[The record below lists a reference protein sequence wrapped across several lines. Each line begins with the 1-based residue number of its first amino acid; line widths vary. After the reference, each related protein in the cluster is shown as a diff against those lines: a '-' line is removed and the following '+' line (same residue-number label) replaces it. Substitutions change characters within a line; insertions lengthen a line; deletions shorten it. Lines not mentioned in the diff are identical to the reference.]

1 MERNVRGTLAVMA
14 LRGAI
19 EDYHEHLTDELGGE
33 SQHQLETLQRGR
45 NLYFGERPLCTVLRP
60 RFLTA
65 AQYRFLQER
74 CALLL
79 GAFHTAHQAAL
90 SDRKFRRQF
99 RLMDWEEELVD
110 ADPLR
115 ENPSPLSRLDAFFD
129 TDGERLHF
137 TEYNAE
143 TPAGPAYNDALAELF
158 LALPVMRPFLERYEL
173 RALAVRPLTLHALM
187 RTFVKWR
194 GRSERPRIAIVDW
207 WREVPTY
214 AEFQLF
220 ERYFKDNGFECV
232 IADPR
237 EMEYR
242 DGRLMAGDFHVT
254 LIYKRVLISELI
266 ERCGVNHA
274 IVRAIRDGA
283 VCMADSFACKIL
295 HKKASLAV
303 LSDERNAKL
312 FDAKERKTIAAHIPW
327 TRVVEERK
335 TKLDK
340 KGIDLVPHIAANREQ
355 FVLKP
360 NDEYGGK
367 GIVLGWEVD
376 DQQWARAIQDAL
388 ASPTI
393 VQRRITLPSEA
404 YPSMVNGK
412 VVIADRMLDTAPYAF
427 DGSVVDGVLTRLST
441 AMLLN
446 VSAGGG
452 STVPTF
458 VVEPR

>member
-1 MERNVRGTLAVMA
+1 MS
-14 LRGAI
+14 LRRAI
-19 EDYHEHLTDELGGE
+19 DDYHENLTDELGAE
-33 SQHQLETLQRGR
+33 SQAQLEMLQRSR

-74 CALLL
+74 CVLLL
-79 GAFHTAHQAAL
+79 GAFATAHRAAL
-90 SDRKFRRQF
+90 ENPKFRRQF
-99 RLMDWEEELVD
+99 RLLAWEEELID

-129 TDGERLHF
+129 TDGEALHF

-173 RALAVRPLTLHALM
+173 RALAVRPMTLHALM

-237 EMEYR
+237 EIEYR
-242 DGRLMAGDFHVT
+242 DGRLMAGDFHIT

-266 ERCGVNHA
+266 ERCGMSHA
-274 IVRAIRDGA
+274 IVRAVRDRA
-283 VCMADSFACKIL
+283 VCMADSFGCKIL

-303 LSDERNAKL
+303 LSDERNAEL

-335 TKLDK
+335 TKLEK
-340 KGIDLVPHIAANREQ
+340 VTIDLVPYISANRDQ

-376 DQQWARAIQDAL
+376 EQQWQRAIRDAL
-388 ASPTI
+388 SAPTI
-393 VQRRITLPSEA
+393 VQKRITLPSEA
-404 YPSMVNGK
+404 YPSMVDGR

-427 DGSVVDGVLTRLST
+427 DGNVVDGCLTRLST

>member
-1 MERNVRGTLAVMA
+1 MS
-14 LRGAI
+14 LRSAI
-19 EDYHEHLTDELGGE
+19 DHYHANLTDEIGAE
-33 SQHQLETLQRGR
+33 SQHQLETLQRRR

-60 RFLTA
+60 RFLTG

-79 GAFHTAHQAAL
+79 SAFRTAHLAAL
-90 SDRKFRRQF
+90 ENATFRRQF
-99 RLMDWEEELVD
+99 GLLDWEEELIA
-110 ADPLR
+110 ADPMR
-115 ENPSPLSRLDAFFD
+115 QQPSPLSRLDAFFD
-129 TDGERLHF
+129 TDGTTLHF

-158 LALPVMRPFLERYEL
+158 LALPVMRAFLEKFEA
-173 RALAVRPLTLHALM
+173 RAMSVRSMTLHALM
-187 RTFVKWR
+187 RAFVAWR
-194 GRSERPRIAIVDW
+194 GRLEQPRIAIVDW

-220 ERYFKDNGFECV
+220 EQYFRDNGLACV

-237 EMEYR
+237 DIEYR
-242 DGRLMAGDFHVT
+242 DGKLVAGDYHIT

-266 ERCGVNHA
+266 ERCGIEHA
-274 IVRAIRDGA
+274 IVRAVRDGN
-283 VCMADSFACKIL
+283 VCMVDSFACKIL

-303 LSDERNAKL
+303 LSDDRNASM
-312 FDAKERKTIAAHIPW
+312 FSAQERATIDAHIPW

-335 TKLDK
+335 TTLAGKS
-340 KGIDLVPHIAANREQ
+340 IDLIRHITDNREQ

-376 DQQWARAIQDAL
+376 GQQWSRAVKEAL

-393 VQRRITLPSEA
+393 VQKRITLPSEP
-404 YPSMVNGK
+404 YPSVVDGK
-412 VVIADRMLDTAPYAF
+412 VQIAERMLDTAPYAF
-427 DGSVVDGVLTRLST
+427 DGGTVDGCLTRLST

-446 VSAGGG
+446 VTAGGG
-452 STVPTF
+452 STVPTL

>member
-1 MERNVRGTLAVMA
+1 MS

-19 EDYHEHLTDELGGE
+19 DDYHENLTDELGAE
-33 SQHQLETLQRGR
+33 SQAQLETLQRSR
-45 NLYFGERPLCTVLRP
+45 NLYFGDRPLCTVLRP

-74 CALLL
+74 SGLLL
-79 GAFHTAHQAAL
+79 GAFATAHRAAL
-90 SDRKFRRQF
+90 VDRSFRRQF
-99 RLMDWEEELVD
+99 GLLEWEDELIA

-115 ENPSPLSRLDAFFD
+115 ENPSPVSRLDAFFD
-129 TDGERLHF
+129 TDGKTLHF

-143 TPAGPAYNDALAELF
+143 TPAGPAYTDALAELF
-158 LALPVMRPFLERYEL
+158 LALPVMRPFLERHEL
-173 RALAVRPLTLHALM
+173 RALAVRPMTLHALI

-237 EMEYR
+237 EIEYR
-242 DGRLMAGDFHVT
+242 DGRLMAGDFHIT

-266 ERCGVNHA
+266 ERCGMDHA
-274 IVRAIRDGA
+274 IVRAVKDRA

-303 LSDERNAKL
+303 LSDERNANL

-335 TKLDK
+335 TKLEK
-340 KGIDLVPHIAANREQ
+340 KTIDLVAHIAANRDQ

-376 DQQWARAIQDAL
+376 EQQWHRAVRDAL
-388 ASPTI
+388 SAPTI
-393 VQRRITLPSEA
+393 VQKRITLPREA
-404 YPSMVNGK
+404 YPSMVDGR

-427 DGSVVDGVLTRLST
+427 DGSVVDGCLTRLST